1 VSHRL
6 GRPTAALAT
15 FLFVMLVAGI
25 AVAFAQSASPDPQS
39 TSSIEFLP
47 RYDFHLDAQH
57 LSSSDPRFVWDAN
70 FGGAVDFVDYGFGR
84 ATFLANYQVILGEEF
99 RNFDPN
105 QGNYTLE
112 GSASGRFHG
121 AEAALVFHHISR
133 HLADRPKTFAIDW
146 NMLGGRVQKAFAVRA
161 TQMNAHVDLR
171 GVILHSYVDYRWE
184 LEAGLHNVH
193 RLASRVAAVSGVDL
207 RLLGVDG
214 SQNRGTQT
222 GARGEG
228 GVRLEGKAGAV
239 ELFVAVERRIDPYPT
254 EFGTDTWASAGF
266 RLLSR

>member
-1 VSHRL
+1 MGHLKTVH
-6 GRPTAALAT
+6 TTVATIAA
-15 FLFVMLVAGI
+15 VLVALGI
-25 AVAFAQSASPDPQS
+25 AAPASAQSASPDPS
-39 TSSIEFLP
+39 TPGTIEFLP

-57 LSSSDPRFVWDAN
+57 LSSPDPRFVWDAN
-70 FGGAVDFVDYGFGR
+70 FGGALDFVDYGFGR
-84 ATFLANYQVILGEEF
+84 ATFLANYQVILGEEI

-112 GSASGRFHG
+112 GSASGRLHG
-121 AEAALVFHHISR
+121 FEAALVFHHVSR

-146 NMLGGRVQKAFAVRA
+146 NMLGARVEKAFAVKGIELNPR
-161 TQMNAHVDLR
+161 VDVR

-184 LEAGLHNVH
+184 VDADLRNVYP
-193 RLASRVAAVSGVDL
+193 LASRVAAVSDVDL

-222 GARGEG
+222 GAKAEG
-228 GVRLEGKAGAV
+228 GIRLGGKAGAV
-239 ELFVAVERRIDPYPT
+239 ELFIAVERRIDPYPT
-254 EFGTDTWASAGF
+254 EFGVDTWASAGF